1 MRNAIIVAGV
11 VVVAAG
17 AFLYVSKTTP
27 PNTSAPA
34 ASKSSVATYTY
45 KVDSYLD
52 LPEGRKWGPVTA
64 MDFAPDGQSM
74 WVVDRC
80 TEMGDCS
87 PNAEP
92 GPIQQFN
99 ATGRRMTSFGAGLFA
114 APHGM
119 FVDHDGNVYVTD
131 FRLKDGKGSTVMK
144 FDPEGKLLLTLGKPG
159 EMGHDETL
167 LNGPADVV
175 VAQNG
180 DIFVADGH
188 AEKDAFPRI
197 VKFDKD
203 GKFIKA
209 WGQPGKGPGEFGT
222 PHSIMIDSEGH
233 VLVCDRG
240 NFRIQVFD
248 QDGNYLRELKSF
260 MDPSAI
266 AIDNNGVL
274 YAFDMSSVEK
284 DGSNDRRGIY
294 IGDPKTDKLT
304 GFMKNDDMLEDLA
317 IDSAGTVFAGSNAK
331 KTFNRIVR
339 E

>member
-11 VVVAAG
+11 AVVAVG

-27 PNTSAPA
+27 VPVAD
-34 ASKSSVATYTY
+34 KSSVPNYSY

-52 LPEGRKWGPVTA
+52 LPNDRKWGAVTA
-64 MDFAPDGQSM
+64 IDFAPDGQSI

-80 TEMGDCS
+80 TEIGDCS
-87 PNAEP
+87 ATPPN
-92 GPIQQFN
+92 PIQQFG
-99 ATGRRMTSFGAGLFA
+99 ATGRRIASFGEGLFA

-119 FVDHDGNVYVTD
+119 FVDTEGNVWVTD
-131 FRLKDGKGSTVMK
+131 FRTKDGKGNTVMK

-159 EMGHDETL
+159 EQGHDETL

-175 VAQNG
+175 VAKNG
-180 DIFVADGH
+180 DIFVADGY
-188 AEKDAFPRI
+188 AEKDTFPRI

-209 WGQPGKGPGEFGT
+209 WGKAGKGPGEFGI
-222 PHSIMIDSEGH
+222 PHCMIMDSEGH
-233 VLVCDRG
+233 LLVCDRT

-248 QDGNYLRELKSF
+248 QDGNYIRELKSF
-260 MDPSAI
+260 VDPSAI

-284 DGSNDRRGIY
+284 GGANDRRGIY
-294 IGDPKTDKLT
+294 IGDPKADKLT
-304 GFMKNDDMLEDLA
+304 GFMKNDGQLEDLA
-317 IDSAGTVFAGSNAK
+317 IESAGTVFAGSNAK
-331 KTFNRIVR
+331 STFNRIVR
-339 E
+339 D